1 MKTLNAKDFKG
12 MLVSGAANLE
22 NHENEINAL
31 NVFPVPDGD
40 TGTNMSMTFS
50 NGTKEADGVVSDN
63 VGDIAKSLSKGL
75 LMGARGNSGVILS
88 QIFRGFAKSTAGKEE
103 LTGKDVSD
111 GFMEG
116 ARVAYKAIMKPVE
129 GTILTVIREAA
140 WYAEH
145 DFEANP
151 KIDAETY
158 LKNLLEYAKES
169 LVHTP
174 ELLPALKE
182 AGVVDSGGAGL
193 VKILEGFIAYIDG
206 NPVTKKTSATVSLT
220 ADAEE
225 KEEKGYK
232 VEFSLR
238 LNSEYAKK
246 FDQSIIKNRL
256 NETGDNLTISNK
268 DELLE
273 VTISTLKPGDVLNV
287 AQRYGEFVSL
297 KIENPSLAKE
307 FVKKSKPQKNFG
319 IITVAAGEGLTNL
332 FYELGV
338 DVVISGGQTMNPS
351 TQDFL
356 QKIDELDNC
365 NTIFIFPNNSNIIL
379 AAQQARDLSKADVV
393 VIGSKSLQA
402 GLSAI
407 MLFNPDGKKEE
418 LEAEMNEVVSS
429 VKVAQ
434 ITYAVKDTSFD
445 GVEVKEGDYISLVD
459 KTILHAST
467 DLKEV
472 LIKTCDRL
480 MENKDKELMTIVTGE
495 GSSEDLTNEIVE
507 YIESNSSIEVQLFEG
522 NQPVYSYLFG
532 LE

>member
-12 MLVSGAANLE
+12 MLASGAANLE
-22 NHENEINAL
+22 NNEKEINTL

-40 TGTNMSMTFS
+40 TGTNMSMTFN
-50 NGTKEADGVVSDN
+50 NGAKEADGVVSEN
-63 VGDIAKSLSKGL
+63 VGDVAKALSKGL

-103 LTGKDVSD
+103 LSAKEISD

-116 ARVAYKAIMKPVE
+116 VRVAYKAIMKPVE

-145 DFEANP
+145 DFVDNA
-151 KIDAETY
+151 KIDAEQY
-158 LKNLLEYAKES
+158 LRNLLEYAKES

-174 ELLPALKE
+174 ELLPTLKE

-193 VKILEGFIAYIDG
+193 VKILEGFIAYLNGI
-206 NPVTKKTSATVSLT
+206 PIVKKSGATVSIK
-220 ADAEE
+220 DENGEE
-225 KEEKGYK
+225 DKGYK
-232 VEFSLR
+232 VEFTLR
-238 LNSEYAKK
+238 LNPQYIKN
-246 FDQSIIKNRL
+246 FDQSIIKTRL
-256 NETGDNLTISNK
+256 NEAGENLVVIGK
-268 DELLE
+268 DDVLDIC
-273 VTISTLKPGDVLNV
+273 ISTLKPGDVLNV
-287 AQRYGEFVSL
+287 AQRYGEFVKL

-307 FVKKSKPQKNFG
+307 FKKTKEQKNYG
-319 IITVAAGEGLTNL
+319 IITVAAGEGLTKL

-338 DVVISGGQTMNPS
+338 DVVVSGGQTMNPS

-356 QKIDELDNC
+356 KKIDELDNC
-365 NTIFIFPNNSNIIL
+365 KTIFIFPNNSNIVL
-379 AAQQARDLSKADVV
+379 AANQARDLSKADVV
-393 VIGSKSLQA
+393 VIPSKSIQA

-407 MLFNPDGKKEE
+407 MLFNPDGKKEDI
-418 LEAEMNEVVSS
+418 EAELNEVVSN

-434 ITYAVKDTSFD
+434 ITYAVKDTSFE
-445 GVEVKEGDYISLVD
+445 GVEVKQGDYISLVD
-459 KTILHAST
+459 KTILHSST
-467 DLKEV
+467 DLKDV

-495 GSSEDLTNEIVE
+495 GADEKLTKEITD
-507 YIESNSSIEVQLFEG
+507 YIENNSEIEVQLFEG

>member
-22 NHENEINAL
+22 NCENEINAL

-50 NGTKEADGVVSDN
+50 NGTKEADGVVSNN

-103 LTGKDVSD
+103 LTGKDISD
-111 GFMEG
+111 GFMDG

-151 KIDAETY
+151 KIDAEQY

-182 AGVVDSGGAGL
+182 ANVVDSGGAGL
-193 VKILEGFIAYIDG
+193 VKILEGFIAYING
-206 NPVTKKTSATVSLT
+206 NPVTKKSGATVSLT
-220 ADAEE
+220 EDAKE
-225 KEEKGYK
+225 EEKGYK
-232 VEFSLR
+232 VEFTLR
-238 LNSEYAKK
+238 LNREYIKK
-246 FDQSIIKNRL
+246 FDQSVIKNRL
-256 NETGDNLTISNK
+256 NETGDNLTISTK

-273 VTISTLKPGDVLNV
+273 VAISTLKPGDVLNV

-297 KIENPSLAKE
+297 KIENPTLAKE
-307 FVKKSKPQKNFG
+307 FSKKAKPQKNFG

-365 NTIFIFPNNSNIIL
+365 KTIFIFPNNSNIIL
-379 AAQQARDLSKADVV
+379 AAQQARDLSKSDVV
-393 VIGSKSLQA
+393 VINSKSLQA

-407 MLFNPDGKKEE
+407 MLFNPDGNKED
-418 LEAEMNEVVSS
+418 LEAELNDVVNG

-445 GVEVKEGDYISLVD
+445 GVDVKEGDYISLVD

-467 DLKEV
+467 DLKET
-472 LIKTCDRL
+472 LIKTCDKL
-480 MENKDKELMTIVTGE
+480 MENKDKELMTLITGE
-495 GSSEDLTNEIVE
+495 GSDENLTNEIVE